1 MIKHNICLFLALCLN
16 PWLMVV
22 HATPS
27 KDTCSRGQLLQI
39 TESISEAQELANQK
53 NPIYTAAPSTAANKT
68 LPLRE
73 LDAAMP
79 TRNYRRIDALL
90 SKVKETPSNAN
101 ALNLW
106 RGLSFWCQQRYEE
119 AAENFDRCTNFDDAS
134 LVHLYTIGLSYF
146 KVEECHKAVKVLT
159 AVIAKFPDRDSYS
172 CRANCYMAL
181 KMYDQAISDFLM
193 AAKFSYSY
201 RSLYIGKAAN
211 VLRVQKKYKEAIA
224 FYAASLKNSPNDFI
238 PTLLL
243 GRALCFQELK
253 RWNEAVQDYTEAI
266 KVLTAPTYKGETKML
281 NLADSYFQ
289 RAKCYDNLGK
299 ASLAAADRRSHA
311 KLSSSFAND
320 FLSK

>member
-1 MIKHNICLFLALCLN
+1 MIKRNICLLLALCLS

-27 KDTCSRGQLLQI
+27 KDTGSRAQLLQI
-39 TESISEAQELANQK
+39 PESISEAQELANQK
-53 NPIYTAAPSTAANKT
+53 NPIYKAAPATAANKT
-68 LPLRE
+68 LPLQQ

-134 LVHLYTIGLSYF
+134 LVHLYIVGSNYF
-146 KVEECHKAVKVLT
+146 KVEECNKAVKVLT
-159 AVIAKFPDRDSYS
+159 AVVTKFPDRDSYS

-193 AAKFSYSY
+193 AAKYSSSW
-201 RSLYIGKAAN
+201 RSLYICRAAN
-211 VLRVQKKYKEAIA
+211 VLRVQKKYNEAIS
-224 FYAASLKNSPNDFI
+224 FYAASLKNAPSYFI
-238 PTLLL
+238 PSSLL
-243 GRALCFQELK
+243 GRALCYQELK
-253 RWNEAVQDYTEAI
+253 RWNEAAQDYTEAI
-266 KVLTAPTYKGETKML
+266 KVLTAPTYTGEMKMP

>member
-1 MIKHNICLFLALCLN
+1 MFLFLR
-16 PWLMVV
+16 
-22 HATPS
+22 S
-27 KDTCSRGQLLQI
+27 QLTFFL
-39 TESISEAQELANQK
+39 L
-53 NPIYTAAPSTAANKT
+53 
-68 LPLRE
+68 
-73 LDAAMP
+73 
-79 TRNYRRIDALL
+79 ALL
-90 SKVKETPSNAN
+90 AFIVGCDRIAN
-101 ALNLW
+101 INSATK
-106 RGLSFWCQQRYEE
+106 QP
-119 AAENFDRCTNFDDAS
+119 APDDAS
-134 LVHLYTIGLSYF
+134 GTRDAKSRTAEQDAEAEKLLAGKGAEGERLIDTQEFFGDTKKYAVWKGDPAEF
-146 KVEECHKAVKVLT
+146 KKLFEECHKAVKVLT

-172 CRANCYMAL
+172 CRANCHMAL

-211 VLRVQKKYKEAIA
+211 VLRVQKKYKEAIT

-238 PTLLL
+238 PALLL